1 MRKKYRKAIYFS
13 IGAITAP
20 IWIILAVMGDL
31 AQLYLRVMER
41 LKTKL
46 RVYDCDPD

>member
-1 MRKKYRKAIYFS
+1 MRKRYRKALYFS

-20 IWIILAVMGDL
+20 IWITLAVMGDL
-31 AQLYLRVMER
+31 AQLYLRAMES
-41 LKTKL
+41 LKTKM